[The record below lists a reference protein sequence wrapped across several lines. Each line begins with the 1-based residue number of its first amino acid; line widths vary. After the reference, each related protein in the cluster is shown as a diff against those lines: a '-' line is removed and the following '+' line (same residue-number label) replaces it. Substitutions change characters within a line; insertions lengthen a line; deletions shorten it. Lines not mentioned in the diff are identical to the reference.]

1 MEIHKSAVVDPKA
14 EIGKNVKIG
23 PFAVIEAD
31 VIIGDNC
38 EIGSATLIASGT
50 RMGSGCRVF
59 HGAVLGTIPQDLKF
73 RGEKSTLEI
82 GNDTTIREF
91 ATLNRGTKDRW
102 KTVVGDNCLMMAY
115 SHTAHDCHLGNNV
128 VIANSVNM
136 AGHVSIEEYV
146 GIGGMSGIHQFVRIG
161 KHTFVGG
168 GLRIHKDVPPYIL
181 ALGDPLRFAGLNK
194 VGLKRRGFSN
204 ELLSLMKESYKI
216 IYQTGLTVKDALQK
230 VEDELEPVEAIR
242 NILSFFRESERGV
255 IR

>member
-1 MEIHKSAVVDPKA
+1 MEIHKSAVVDPMA